1 LSMDRLQNIET
12 FVRVAQTQNFTEAA
26 RQLRVAR
33 SVVTTRI
40 KQLEE
45 YVGAPLF
52 HRSTRVVRLT
62 EVGQAFQRDCTELVV
77 RASDI
82 VDQMRD
88 VKGSPSGTLSVHAL
102 TGLVLGHFAS
112 VIHEFQETY
121 PDIRLDLNVSDA
133 VVDPVKVG
141 VDCALQIFPAT
152 STELIARPLFPVRR
166 VFCATPEYLA
176 EHGTPKDPRELHE
189 HSLGLYSR
197 YPTRD
202 RWTFHHKDQEITLY
216 LKAKMLTNSVHL
228 LREYAMDHAGIVC
241 VPTLVAS
248 DAIQSGRLKIV
259 LEDHLL
265 SSFWL
270 SAVYAGTSRNAFK
283 LRLFIE
289 HITNRFKRLPPW
301 DAELINQG
309 MIPETLVTG

>member
-1 LSMDRLQNIET
+1 MDRLQNIET

-40 KQLEE
+40 KQLED

-88 VKGSPSGTLSVHAL
+88 VRGSPSGTLSVHAL

-141 VDCALQIFPAT
+141 VDCALQIFPAA

-176 EHGTPKDPRELHE
+176 AHGTPKDPRELHE

-202 RWTFHHKDQEITLY
+202 RWTFHHNNEEITLY

-248 DAIQSGRLKIV
+248 EAIQSGRLKIV
-259 LEDHLL
+259 LQDHLL

-301 DAELINQG
+301 DAELIERG
-309 MIPETLVTG
+309 MIPDTLVTG

>member
-1 LSMDRLQNIET
+1 MDRLQNIET

-176 EHGTPKDPRELHE
+176 AHGTPKDPRELHE

>member
-1 LSMDRLQNIET
+1 MDRLQNIET

-40 KQLEE
+40 KQLED

-88 VKGSPSGTLSVHAL
+88 VRGSPSGTLSVHAL

-141 VDCALQIFPAT
+141 VDCALQIFPAA

-166 VFCATPEYLA
+166 VFCATPQYLA
-176 EHGTPKDPRELHE
+176 AHGTPKDPRELHE
-189 HSLGLYSR
+189 HNLGLYSR

-202 RWTFHHKDQEITLY
+202 RWTFHHNNEEITLY

-248 DAIQSGRLKIV
+248 EAIQSGRLKIV
-259 LEDHLL
+259 LQDHLL

-301 DAELINQG
+301 DAELIEQG
-309 MIPETLVTG
+309 MIPDTLVTG

>member
-1 LSMDRLQNIET
+1 MDRLQNIET

-40 KQLEE
+40 KQLED

-82 VDQMRD
+82 VDQMRE
-88 VKGSPSGTLSVHAL
+88 VRGSPSGTLSVHAL

-141 VDCALQIFPAT
+141 VDCALQIFPAA

-166 VFCATPEYLA
+166 VFCATPQYLA
-176 EHGTPKDPRELHE
+176 AHGTPKDPRELHE
-189 HSLGLYSR
+189 HNMGLYSR

-202 RWTFHHKDQEITLY
+202 RWTFHHNNEEITLY

-248 DAIQSGRLKIV
+248 EAIQSGRLKIV
-259 LEDHLL
+259 LQDHLL

-301 DAELINQG
+301 DAELIEQG
-309 MIPETLVTG
+309 MIPDTLVTG

>member
-1 LSMDRLQNIET
+1 MDRLQNIET

-40 KQLEE
+40 KQLED

-88 VKGSPSGTLSVHAL
+88 VRGSPSGTLSVHAL

-176 EHGTPKDPRELHE
+176 AHGTPKDPRELHE

-202 RWTFHHKDQEITLY
+202 RWTFHHNNEEITLY

-248 DAIQSGRLKIV
+248 EAIQSGRLKIV
-259 LEDHLL
+259 LQDHLL

-289 HITNRFKRLPPW
+289 HITDRFKRLPPW
-301 DAELINQG
+301 DAELIERG
-309 MIPETLVTG
+309 MIPDTLVTG

>member
-1 LSMDRLQNIET
+1 MDRLQNIET

-40 KQLEE
+40 KQLED

-62 EVGQAFQRDCTELVV
+62 EVGQAFQRDCTELVA

-88 VKGSPSGTLSVHAL
+88 MRGSPSGTLSVHAL

-133 VVDPVKVG
+133 VVDPVKAG
-141 VDCALQIFPAT
+141 VDCALQIFPAA
-152 STELIARPLFPVRR
+152 STELISRPLFPVRR

-176 EHGTPKDPRELHE
+176 AHGTPKNPRELHE

-202 RWTFHHKDQEITLY
+202 RWTFHHNNEEITLY
-216 LKAKMLTNSVHL
+216 LKAKMITNSVHL

-241 VPTLVAS
+241 VPTLIAS

-259 LEDHLL
+259 LQDHLL

-301 DAELINQG
+301 DAELIEQG
-309 MIPETLVTG
+309 MIPETLVAG